1 MDTNQAMQDFVN
13 KLVDEK
19 NYEDLDPEVR
29 EQIVKDVNERLEN
42 TINAKV
48 VAALSDEQITEFE
61 ALLDKNASSE
71 EVQAFIGKSIPNGE
85 EFLTQVL
92 VDFKKSYLGLV

>member
-71 EVQAFIGKSIPNGE
+71 EVLAFIGKSIPNGE